1 VTRMI
6 RPIHQASAGFDD
18 HEGVFSGVLTKLNS
32 LWVRL
37 TYPFASCGR
46 NLSLHYASEISR
58 TLATRIHLG
67 NRVAIGKHTWFHL
80 GMEGEHAIKIAI
92 EQDCRIAARC
102 TMSAKNSIHLERN
115 VMLASDVLVM
125 DHNHAYE
132 DVTTAIWRQ
141 GPTPGGRI
149 WIGEG
154 CRIGQG
160 AAILCDKGD
169 LVLGQN
175 CEVAPGAV
183 VTRSF
188 PADSVI
194 SGNPAR
200 AARKPGTVPK
210 SRGITRISNEANDSS
225 ELKHIGE
232 IDSKDSEDPRDNSP
246 DTNSTRY
253 SEQAT
258 SDEDLLSWI
267 SRLAGKLHIIWMAR
281 TFRFYSFGRGAW
293 AHYSFAIARA
303 AAPYIS
309 VGKHVGF
316 GRDAK
321 LDVRAAS
328 EAVPPVITMEDRS
341 GLQRRCVISARNH
354 IHVMRDVIFGPSVLV
369 MDHGDDLQEDGPA
382 NRSPQTAGGT
392 IRIEEECWIG
402 FGSVIV
408 CEQGE
413 LTIGRH
419 SVVGA
424 NSLVTRSIPS
434 YSVVAGNP
442 ARIVKQYDFSTGKW
456 VLGCI
461 RPAAGADQQSP
472 VHVAAAPS

>member
-1 VTRMI
+1 MTGMI
-6 RPIHQASAGFDD
+6 CPLHQASAGFDD
-18 HEGVFSGVLTKLNS
+18 HEGFFSRVLTKLNS
-32 LWVRL
+32 LWVSV

-58 TLATRIHLG
+58 TLATRIQLG
-67 NRVAIGKHTWFHL
+67 TRVAIGKHTWFHL
-80 GMEGEHAIKIAI
+80 GMEGEHTIKIAI
-92 EQDCRIAARC
+92 EQDCRIGARC
-102 TMSAKNSIHLERN
+102 TMSAKNSVHLERN

-149 WIGEG
+149 RIGEG

-200 AARKPGTVPK
+200 ASQKPGAVPP
-210 SRGITRISNEANDSS
+210 SRGASGRSMEANEAKNGS
-225 ELKHIGE
+225 EIYV
-232 IDSKDSEDPRDNSP
+232 KDSQDPWGNSP
-246 DTNSTRY
+246 DTDSTRY
-253 SEQAT
+253 SEEEI

-267 SRLAGKLHIIWMAR
+267 SRLAGKLHVMWMAR

-293 AHYSFAIARA
+293 AHYSVAIARA

-309 VGKHVGF
+309 IGEHVGF
-316 GRDAK
+316 GRGAK
-321 LDVRAAS
+321 LEVRAGSGTVSPA
-328 EAVPPVITMEDRS
+328 ITIEDRS
-341 GLQRRCVISARNH
+341 GLQRRCVISARNQ
-354 IHVMRDVIFGPSVLV
+354 IHVMRDVVFGPSVLV
-369 MDHGDDLQEDGPA
+369 MDHDDELQEGEPA
-382 NRSPQTAGGT
+382 SQRTKGGKV
-392 IRIEEECWIG
+392 RIEEECWIG
-402 FGSVIV
+402 FGSVII

-419 SVVGA
+419 SVVAA
-424 NSLVTRSIPS
+424 NSIVRRSIPS

-442 ARIVKQYDFSTGKW
+442 ARIVKQYDFSAGKW

-461 RPAAGADQQSP
+461 RPNPGADSP
-472 VHVAAAPS
+472 NPVPVAAAPS